1 MRRRWGARRFDTL
14 DTIRGITLISMILY
28 HASWDLVYLYGVDWP
43 FYHTH
48 WAYLWQQSICWTF
61 ILLSGYCFHLGSR
74 RVRRGLMV
82 FGGGVLVSLV
92 TLVAMP
98 DSPIICGVLTLLGS
112 AMLLTVPLDRLFSRL
127 PAGVGLA
134 GSLALFVLLRNV
146 NAGFLG
152 FEGWN
157 LLAVPAQLYR
167 NLLTAYVGFPHAA
180 FYSSDYFSLIP
191 WLFLFWTGYFLY
203 RLQKPSRGG
212 TYLPV
217 VTAMGRRSLLIYL
230 LHQPVLYGL
239 LELLSLLG
247 VL

>member
-1 MRRRWGARRFDTL
+1 MRRRWGARRFDSL

-43 FYHTH
+43 FYYTR

-61 ILLSGYCFHLGSR
+61 ILLSGYCFHLGSH
-74 RVRRGLMV
+74 RVKRGLMS
-82 FGGGVLVSLV
+82 FGGGLLVSLV
-92 TLVAMP
+92 TLLAMP
-98 DSPIICGVLTLLGS
+98 DAPIICGVLTLLGS
-112 AMLLTVPLDRLFSRL
+112 AMLLTVPLDRFLSRI

-134 GSLALFVLLRNV
+134 GSFVLFILLRNV

-152 FEGWN
+152 FEGWS
-157 LLAVPAQLYR
+157 LLALPAWLYR
-167 NLLTAYVGFPHAA
+167 NLLTAFVGFPHDA
-180 FYSSDYFSLIP
+180 FYSSDYFSLLP

-203 RLQKPSRGG
+203 RIRKPDRGG
-212 TYLPV
+212 VALPL

-230 LHQPVLYGL
+230 LHQPIIYGL
-239 LELLSLLG
+239 LEGLSLLG